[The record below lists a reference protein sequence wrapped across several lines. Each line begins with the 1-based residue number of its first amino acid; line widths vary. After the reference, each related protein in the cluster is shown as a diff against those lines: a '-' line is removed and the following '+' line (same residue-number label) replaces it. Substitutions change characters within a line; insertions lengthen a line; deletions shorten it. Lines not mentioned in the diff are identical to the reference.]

1 MKQTLDDRYDGRSTE
16 DPCCHP
22 PTNPTDGVTG
32 ATSIDGGACRR
43 AGREMLDGRL
53 VMRKLTMIAVD
64 LPETIESRLCPMK
77 KQILQT

>member
-32 ATSIDGGACRR
+32 EGHTDRRLLFGACRR
-43 AGREMLDGRL
+43 AVCEMRMC
-53 VMRKLTMIAVD
+53 VW
-64 LPETIESRLCPMK
+64 
-77 KQILQT
+77 